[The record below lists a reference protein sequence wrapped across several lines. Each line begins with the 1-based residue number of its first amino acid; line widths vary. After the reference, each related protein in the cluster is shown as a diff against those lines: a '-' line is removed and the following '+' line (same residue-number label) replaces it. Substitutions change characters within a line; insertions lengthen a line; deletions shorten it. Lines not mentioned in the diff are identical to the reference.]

1 MTEEQIAKCQTQ
13 TEGYLSYMARAERYE
28 RLGMKQVFCRH
39 CKRYKWPIDRCDFFE
54 TGIDRELREA
64 TE

>member
-1 MTEEQIAKCQTQ
+1 MTEEQITICQTQ

-39 CKRYKWPIDRCDFFE
+39 CKRHKWPIDRCDLFE
-54 TGIDRELREA
+54 IGIDRELME
-64 TE
+64 E